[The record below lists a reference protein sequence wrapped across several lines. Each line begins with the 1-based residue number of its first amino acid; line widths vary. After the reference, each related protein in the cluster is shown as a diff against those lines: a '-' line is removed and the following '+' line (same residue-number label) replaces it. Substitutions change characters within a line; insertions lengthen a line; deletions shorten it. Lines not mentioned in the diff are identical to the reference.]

1 VKIME
6 KPVKNEDANI
16 TLLINEGQQHKG

>member
-16 TLLINEGQQHKG
+16 TLLINEGQQYKG